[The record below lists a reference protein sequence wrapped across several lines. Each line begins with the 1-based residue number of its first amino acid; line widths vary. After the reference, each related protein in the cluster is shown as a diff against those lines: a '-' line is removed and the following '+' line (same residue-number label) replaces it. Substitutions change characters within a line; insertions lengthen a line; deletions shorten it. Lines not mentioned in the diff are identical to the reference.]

1 MIIGELKLEGTI
13 IGILT
18 FVIIFLIAFGIIKI
32 IFKPIKTSTAL
43 LLTLP
48 TIATCGIALLIYKF
62 FRNANYGTGGTS
74 NIYTSPTYSENNLTN
89 FELKETEEL
98 KPKKPASSHTDN
110 FGKTNYYDEQG
121 NYMGEGFT
129 NTFGEITY
137 TDSTGNYVGQSVNNG
152 YGQNTYTNANENITT
167 SNTNYA
173 SEDTF
178 DDGTSTSSDS
188 FGNKYYH

>member
-1 MIIGELKLEGTI
+1 MKGTI

-48 TIATCGIALLIYKF
+48 TIATCGIALLIYKL

-74 NIYTSPTYSENNLTN
+74 NAYTSPTYSGNNLEN
-89 FELKETEEL
+89 FELKETETL

-110 FGKTNYYDEQG
+110 FGKTTYYDEQG

-129 NTFGEITY
+129 NAFEKTTY
-137 TDSTGNYVGQSVNNG
+137 TDSTGNYVGKSVNNG
-152 YGQNTYTNANENITT
+152 HGQNTSTNANENITN
-167 SNTNYA
+167 NTNYA
-173 SEDTF
+173 GEETF

>member
-1 MIIGELKLEGTI
+1 MEGTI

-18 FVIIFLIAFGIIKI
+18 FVIIFLIAFGIIKL

-43 LLTLP
+43 LLTMP

-62 FRNANYGTGGTS
+62 FRNANYGTS

-89 FELKETEEL
+89 FELNETEEL

-110 FGKTNYYDEQG
+110 FGITTYYDEQG
-121 NYMGEGFT
+121 NYIGEGFT
-129 NTFGEITY
+129 NAFGETTY
-137 TDSTGNYVGQSVNNG
+137 KDSTENYVGQSVNNG
-152 YGQNTYTNANENITT
+152 YGQNTYTNTNENITT

-173 SEDTF
+173 GEETF
-178 DDGTSTSSDS
+178 DDGTTTSSDS
-188 FGNKYYH
+188 FGNNYYH

>member
-1 MIIGELKLEGTI
+1 MEGTI

-18 FVIIFLIAFGIIKI
+18 FVIIFLIAFGIIKL

-48 TIATCGIALLIYKF
+48 TIATCGIALLIYKL

-74 NIYTSPTYSENNLTN
+74 NVYTSPTYSGNNLEN
-89 FELKETEEL
+89 FELKETETL

-110 FGKTNYYDEQG
+110 FGKTTYYDEQG
-121 NYMGEGFT
+121 NYIGEGFT
-129 NTFGEITY
+129 NDFGETTY

-152 YGQNTYTNANENITT
+152 YGQNTYTNANGNITT

-173 SEDTF
+173 GEETF
-178 DDGTSTSSDS
+178 DDGATTTSSDS

>member
-1 MIIGELKLEGTI
+1 MEGTI
-13 IGILT
+13 IGILI
-18 FVIIFLIAFGIIKI
+18 FVIIFLIAFGIIKL

-48 TIATCGIALLIYKF
+48 AISTCGIALLIYKF
-62 FRNANYGTGGTS
+62 FRNASYGTGGTS
-74 NIYTSPTYSENNLTN
+74 NIYTSQTYSGNNLAN
-89 FELKETEEL
+89 FELNETEEL
-98 KPKKPASSHTDN
+98 KTNKPASSHTDN
-110 FGKTNYYDEQG
+110 FGKTIYYDEQG

-129 NTFGEITY
+129 NAFGDTTY

-152 YGQNTYTNANENITT
+152 LGQNTYSNSNGNITT

-173 SEDTF
+173 GEETF
-178 DDGTSTSSDS
+178 DDGTTTSSDS

>member
-1 MIIGELKLEGTI
+1 MEGTI

-18 FVIIFLIAFGIIKI
+18 FVIIFLIAFVIIKL

-48 TIATCGIALLIYKF
+48 AISTCGIALLIYKF
-62 FRNANYGTGGTS
+62 FRNASYGTGGTS
-74 NIYTSPTYSENNLTN
+74 NIYTSKNYSGTMPTN
-89 FELKETEEL
+89 FELNEEEEL
-98 KPKKPASSHTDN
+98 KSKKPASNHTDN
-110 FGKTNYYDEQG
+110 FGKTTYYDEQG

-129 NTFGEITY
+129 NAFGETTY

-152 YGQNTYTNANENITT
+152 HGQKIYTDANENITT
-167 SNTNYA
+167 SNINYA
-173 SEDTF
+173 GEETF
-178 DDGTSTSSDS
+178 DDSKATSSDS

>member
-1 MIIGELKLEGTI
+1 MEGTI

-18 FVIIFLIAFGIIKI
+18 FVIIFLIASGIIKL

-62 FRNANYGTGGTS
+62 FRNANYGTDGTF
-74 NIYTSPTYSENNLTN
+74 NVYTSPTYSGNNLAN
-89 FELKETEEL
+89 FEQNETEEL

-110 FGKTNYYDEQG
+110 FRKTTYYDEQG

-129 NTFGEITY
+129 NAFGETTY

-173 SEDTF
+173 GEETF
-178 DDGTSTSSDS
+178 DDGTTISPDS
-188 FGNKYYH
+188 FGNNYYH

>member
-1 MIIGELKLEGTI
+1 MEGTI

-18 FVIIFLIAFGIIKI
+18 FIIIFLIAFGIIKL

-48 TIATCGIALLIYKF
+48 AISTCEIALLIYKF
-62 FRNANYGTGGTS
+62 FRNASYGIGGTS
-74 NIYTSPTYSENNLTN
+74 NIYTSQTYSGNNLAN
-89 FELKETEEL
+89 FELNETEEL
-98 KPKKPASSHTDN
+98 KPNKPANSHTDN
-110 FGKTNYYDEQG
+110 FGKTIYYDEQG

-129 NTFGEITY
+129 NAFGDTTY
-137 TDSTGNYVGQSVNNG
+137 TDSTGNYVGQSINNG
-152 YGQNTYTNANENITT
+152 LGQKIYTDANGNITT

-173 SEDTF
+173 GEETF
-178 DDGTSTSSDS
+178 DDGTTTSSDS